1 MPPLNCLRPS
11 TLNLYPAMPAPP
23 KPTLEKIL
31 QLLGFPATIEEHIL
45 DDGVLL
51 DVKTEDSGR
60 LIGRQGQTLSDLQ
73 YITNRLLFQQDP
85 TVPKVTVDVSGYR
98 AQAREALVKKA
109 KDAAEKV
116 RRWGDIVELEPLSS
130 FDRRI
135 VHHALKD
142 DPDIETHS
150 VEVEG
155 TDRKAMLL
163 RPKQK

>member
-1 MPPLNCLRPS
+1 
-11 TLNLYPAMPAPP
+11 MPAQP
-23 KPTLEKIL
+23 KATLEKVL
-31 QLLGFPATIEEHIL
+31 QLLGFDAVVEEHPL
-45 DDGVLL
+45 DEGLLL

-85 TVPKVTVDVSGYR
+85 TCPKIMVDVSGYR
-98 AQAREALVKKA
+98 AQARDALVKKA

-116 RRWGDIVELEPLSS
+116 RRWGDVVELEPLSS

-135 VHHALKD
+135 VHNAIKD

-155 TDRKAMLL
+155 TDKKVILF
-163 RPKQK
+163 RPRR

>member
-1 MPPLNCLRPS
+1 
-11 TLNLYPAMPAPP
+11 MPAEP
-23 KPTLEKIL
+23 KATL
-31 QLLGFPATIEEHIL
+31 QHIL
-45 DDGVLL
+45 DTLGFTATVEEHHLEDGILL

-60 LIGRQGQTLSDLQ
+60 LIGRQGQTLADLQ

-85 TVPKVTVDVSGYR
+85 SAPKVMVDVSGYR

-116 RRWGDIVELEPLSS
+116 RRWGDVVELEPLSA

-135 VHHALKD
+135 IHQALKD
-142 DPDIETHS
+142 DPGIETHS

-155 TDRKAMLL
+155 TDKKAILL
-163 RPKQK
+163 RPKH

>member
-1 MPPLNCLRPS
+1 
-11 TLNLYPAMPAPP
+11 MPAEA
-23 KPTLEKIL
+23 KSILEKVL
-31 QLLGFPATIEEHIL
+31 ELLGFTVTVDEHQME
-45 DDGVLL
+45 DGLLL

-73 YITNRLLFQQDP
+73 YVTNRLLFQQDP
-85 TVPKVTVDVSGYR
+85 SAPKIMVDVSGYR

-116 RRWGDIVELEPLSS
+116 RRWGDVVELEPLSA

-135 VHHALKD
+135 IHQALKD
-142 DPDIETHS
+142 DPGIETHS

-155 TDRKAMLL
+155 TDKKAILL
-163 RPKQK
+163 RPKH